1 MQSYITKFK
10 IGDRLV
16 FGHPLQ
22 FLRYNKINVRD
33 RLVFRHPLQF
43 LRYSFMQSYNKINIR
58 DGLVFGHRLQFPTR
72 YFIKVLPFTFQQRS
86 TINHYC
92 IITNN

>member
-22 FLRYNKINVRD
+22 FLRY
-33 RLVFRHPLQF
+33 
-43 LRYSFMQSYNKINIR
+43 SFMQSYNKINIR
-58 DGLVFGHRLQFPTR
+58 DGLVFRHPLQFLR
-72 YFIKVLPFTFQQRS
+72 YNFMQI
-86 TINHYC
+86 Y
-92 IITNN
+92 ITKLILKID